1 MTSGPMSA
9 GPVGDDWQAQY
20 VLAYKRYRLEEQRR
34 WYGARARIFERA
46 RRQVITLSAVLL
58 VFSAC
63 FGALAAADAA
73 RRAQWAFV
81 AAALAAVGTA
91 LTSFEAAFGLERYS
105 RLYDDAQ
112 KALALAA
119 SDAPRPGDGATRAGE
134 AGEAGEGERVRG
146 FTDYVERILDDEADT
161 WSHHSRDREG
171 DGSG

>member
-1 MTSGPMSA
+1 MSA
-9 GPVGDDWQAQY
+9 SDDWQAQY
-20 VLAYKRYRLEEQRR
+20 VLAYKRYRLDEQRR
-34 WYGARARIFERA
+34 WYGGRARIFERA
-46 RRQVITLSAVLL
+46 RRQVITLSALL
-58 VFSAC
+58 MVFSAC
-63 FGALAAADAA
+63 FGALAAADATT
-73 RRAQWAFV
+73 RSQWAFV

-91 LTSFEAAFGLERYS
+91 LTSFEAAFGLERYA

-119 SDAPRPGDGATRAGE
+119 SDAPRPGDARLPAAPDGGAE
-134 AGEAGEGERVRG
+134 QVRE